1 MTKCLHKCSLK
12 QLFHGDERNREK
24 KNTESCHPKSTV
36 CHSYILFTRNSFAV
50 CLFRF
55 FSSPSVSFITDSFF
69 SPTSFGKTKR
79 KRLRWAHNNV
89 LFLAKNTLWKG
100 IQMSL
105 SLPLALALSLGVRGQ
120 VKWLTFAH
128 NSQVNYF
135 AVVFLTALHTISTI
149 HQLLWWR
156 WSLYWQLFIGWTFKI
171 RWICIKWT
179 FPCSS
184 HDSASMLGF
193 WWGRFFPVVS
203 RAREK
208 KNYLSIKKN
217 FFFLVLRTVLVDF
230 TRNNAPYGVHFTI

>member
-24 KNTESCHPKSTV
+24 KIPNLAIQKAQSATHIFYSLAI
-36 CHSYILFTRNSFAV
+36 HSPFVFFASFLLLYRSLRTLFF
-50 CLFRF
+50 L
-55 FSSPSVSFITDSFF
+55 
-69 SPTSFGKTKR
+69 PTSFGKTKR

-89 LFLAKNTLWKG
+89 LFLAKYTLWKG

-105 SLPLALALSLGVRGQ
+105 SLPLASALSLGVRGQ

-184 HDSASMLGF
+184 HDSASMLSF
-193 WWGRFFPVVS
+193 WWGRFF
-203 RAREK
+203 RRFTGTEEK
-208 KNYLSIKKN
+208 KLFK
-217 FFFLVLRTVLVDF
+217 
-230 TRNNAPYGVHFTI
+230 H

>member
-1 MTKCLHKCSLK
+1 MR
-12 QLFHGDERNREK
+12 EIEK
-24 KNTESCHPKSTV
+24 KKYRILPSKKHRLPLIYFI
-36 CHSYILFTRNSFAV
+36 HSQFIRRLSFSLLFSFCIV
-50 CLFRF
+50 HYGLFF
-55 FSSPSVSFITDSFF
+55 F
-69 SPTSFGKTKR
+69 PTSFGKTKR

-89 LFLAKNTLWKG
+89 LFLAKYTLWKG

-171 RWICIKWT
+171 RWICIK
-179 FPCSS
+179 
-184 HDSASMLGF
+184 
-193 WWGRFFPVVS
+193 
-203 RAREK
+203 
-208 KNYLSIKKN
+208 
-217 FFFLVLRTVLVDF
+217 
-230 TRNNAPYGVHFTI
+230 